1 MAMAD
6 TWHEVRSPNFIVVS
20 DAGEGRA
27 RDIAWQ
33 FEQIRSAVRAGWPW
47 ARADLDRPFLVL
59 AVKNESSMRPFAPVY
74 WEERGRVRPTSVS
87 AIGLDRHYVLL
98 RTDVRTDGDE
108 GVNPYQSAYW
118 NYAQLLLSD
127 SFEGRLPLWF
137 GRGLSAVLSNTIVTN
152 SDVQFGRV
160 IPWYIDEMQRGRFS
174 LTDVLQMTR
183 ESPVYTRE
191 VERRRFDA
199 QIWALVH
206 YLVFGDA
213 DMAASGARLN
223 NLVRLSMSG
232 VPPVT
237 AVEEVFG
244 SLQALD
250 EAYRLYLERGLFR
263 FVTMKVDAAFQK
275 KDFAARQVPEAEA
288 LTLRAEYLVTT
299 NRTAEARTAIDEAK
313 ALAPD
318 LASAFAAEGRLFDR
332 ERAQPEALAAYE
344 RAVALGTDN
353 FYPYVRLASLTPRQG
368 ATPESLARLRA
379 LLTRAI
385 EINELSGQAHQLLGG
400 VLLQMNLAEEAI
412 VTLKRAAVLE
422 PLQANLRLTL
432 ANALLRGG
440 QRDEALTEARA
451 ALALARTDQQ
461 RSVAQSLIDRIGG

>member
-1 MAMAD
+1 
-6 TWHEVRSPNFIVVS
+6 
-20 DAGEGRA
+20 
-27 RDIAWQ
+27 
-33 FEQIRSAVRAGWPW
+33 
-47 ARADLDRPFLVL
+47 
-59 AVKNESSMRPFAPVY
+59 
-74 WEERGRVRPTSVS
+74 
-87 AIGLDRHYVLL
+87 
-98 RTDVRTDGDE
+98 
-108 GVNPYQSAYW
+108 
-118 NYAQLLLSD
+118 
-127 SFEGRLPLWF
+127 
-137 GRGLSAVLSNTIVTN
+137 
-152 SDVQFGRV
+152 
-160 IPWYIDEMQRGRFS
+160 
-174 LTDVLQMTR
+174 
-183 ESPVYTRE
+183 
-191 VERRRFDA
+191 
-199 QIWALVH
+199 
-206 YLVFGDA
+206 
-213 DMAASGARLN
+213 
-223 NLVRLSMSG
+223 
-232 VPPVT
+232 
-237 AVEEVFG
+237 
-244 SLQALD
+244 
-250 EAYRLYLERGLFR
+250 LERGLFR

-385 EINELSGQAHQLLGG
+385 EINELSGQAHQSLGG